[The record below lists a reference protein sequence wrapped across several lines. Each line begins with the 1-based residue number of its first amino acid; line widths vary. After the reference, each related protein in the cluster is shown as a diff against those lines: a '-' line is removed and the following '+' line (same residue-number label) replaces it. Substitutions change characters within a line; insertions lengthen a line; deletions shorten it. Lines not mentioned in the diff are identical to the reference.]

1 MKALKV
7 TTADEITVVEV
18 EQPLYRSLNPVIGG
32 PLEIVRPRGLKRPF
46 VMVVDEEGLLRDR
59 DLNFVGSILYETHK
73 HGSPI
78 VGDIVL
84 MREEPGPEGYDLF
97 GLSEQDIT
105 ALTSSCKCILAQR
118 KKGAK

>member
-1 MKALKV
+1 MKALKI
-7 TTADEITVVEV
+7 TTANDITVVEV
-18 EQPLYRSLNPVIGG
+18 EQPLYRTLNPVIGG

-59 DLNFVGSILYETHK
+59 DFNFIGSFLYETHK

-84 MREEPGPEGYDLF
+84 MREEPGPDGYDLF
-97 GLSEQDIT
+97 GLSEQDIDV
-105 ALTSSCKCILAQR
+105 LTGFCNSILAR
-118 KKGAK
+118 HKRG